1 MAGALRSR
9 AWRSFR
15 WTRQSVTVLVCQ
27 SVSWSVFSD
36 RRVSTQSKGQEKE
49 RLSWSLREIDQQV
62 QQRQQHMHRLL
73 HNVGTVHSGKL
84 QSDNDGDTQVSPL
97 PLPAP
102 LPLPSA
108 PSNYRRN
115 CKCKLWMNGL
125 AAVWLGLGSFW
136 AGGDVSQSKQTGH
149 GSSPICS
156 VVLAMCLT
164 LLTKVKGNR
173 CGVRC
178 SSTSG
183 QLKYNLEFHW
193 LINWLSE
200 RVNTVDSSKLWLP
213 SLILPPNLLM
223 VVVVVEIKLLE
234 CVSIKIAIAE

>member
-108 PSNYRRN
+108 PSNYRRTQMQIVDEWVG
-115 CKCKLWMNGL
+115 CCL
-125 AAVWLGLGSFW
+125 AGVRVALGRGRC
-136 AGGDVSQSKQTGH
+136 QPKQTD
-149 GSSPICS
+149 GS
-156 VVLAMCLT
+156 
-164 LLTKVKGNR
+164 
-173 CGVRC
+173 
-178 SSTSG
+178 
-183 QLKYNLEFHW
+183 
-193 LINWLSE
+193 
-200 RVNTVDSSKLWLP
+200 RV
-213 SLILPPNLLM
+213 
-223 VVVVVEIKLLE
+223 
-234 CVSIKIAIAE
+234 IAHL